1 MPARL
6 FCKTGQMAG
15 TAFDIREEASIGKN
29 PGNAIQLQPSIISG
43 HHARIFYDKKAQCY
57 VLEDLNSRNGTRLDG
72 MRVRGKEK
80 LGKLNIVTFA
90 NMFDFIFQSLPEGVA
105 ISSKKTGVTDKPTS
119 QKSSSHTVMDDA
131 PFVPP
136 DLGEKAT
143 PVAAARADGSKT
155 VLGDD
160 ILPLPKLGKSAPP
173 RSGSETVIDENINLP
188 PALGKPP
195 VREDATRQVS
205 SEVQLIFSN
214 LKSGE
219 RTVTLKEGE
228 NTLGRASTSDIP
240 VDDTSMSRAHAVII
254 VRSGKITV
262 KDLGSKNG
270 TLLNNEKVTVEREV
284 SPNAALMFGL
294 VKAKLIVIQK

>member
-15 TAFDIREEASIGKN
+15 TSFDIFEEASIGKN
-29 PGNAIQLQPSIISG
+29 PGNAIHLQPNIISG
-43 HHARIFYDKKAQCY
+43 HHARIFFDKKTQCY
-57 VLEDLNSRNGTRLDG
+57 VLEDLNSRNGTRVDG

-90 NMFDFIFQSLPEGVA
+90 NVFDFIFQSLPEGAAV
-105 ISSKKTGVTDKPTS
+105 SSKKTPLTEKPS
-119 QKSSSHTVMDDA
+119 AQKTSSHTVMDDA

-136 DLGEKAT
+136 ELGKKAT
-143 PVAAARADGSKT
+143 PAAASADGAKT

-160 ILPLPKLGKSAPP
+160 IFPLPKLGKSAPP
-173 RSGSETVIDENINLP
+173 KSGAETVLDENINLP
-188 PALGKPP
+188 PVLGKAPM
-195 VREDATRQVS
+195 RDDATRQVS
-205 SEVQLIFSN
+205 SEVQLVFSN

-228 NTLGRASTSDIP
+228 NVLGRASTSDIP
-240 VDDTSMSRAHAVII
+240 VDDSSMSRAHAVII

-284 SPNAALMFGL
+284 LPNAALMFGL
-294 VKAKLIVIQK
+294 VKAKLVVIQK

>member
-15 TAFDIREEASIGKN
+15 TSFDILEEASIGKN
-29 PGNAIQLQPSIISG
+29 PGNTIQLQPNIISG
-43 HHARIFYDKKAQCY
+43 QHARIFYDKKAQCY
-57 VLEDLNSRNGTRLDG
+57 VLEDLKSRNGTKMDG

-90 NMFDFIFQSLPEGVA
+90 NMFDFIFQSIPEGVV
-105 ISSKKTGVTDKPTS
+105 ISTKKTGATDKPSS
-119 QKSSSHTVMDDA
+119 QKTSSHTLMDDA

-136 DLGEKAT
+136 DLGKKPAPI
-143 PVAAARADGSKT
+143 PVTSSGGSKT
-155 VLGDD
+155 ILGDE
-160 ILPLPKLGKSAPP
+160 ILPLPKLGKSAPA

-188 PALGKPP
+188 PSLGKPP

-205 SEVQLIFSN
+205 SEVQLVFSN

-240 VDDTSMSRAHAVII
+240 VDDTSMSRSHAVITI
-254 VRSGKITV
+254 RGGKITV

-294 VKAKLIVIQK
+294 VKAKLIVVQK